1 MSATTRVAP
10 PTAAATGLGLRDRV
24 RSRTRANAS
33 PGRAENASARFA
45 VGGEPSATA
54 LRASRD
60 DHPGRFGDDSYGY
73 ERPLEGARRRDRY
86 GGGYDGYGT
95 ERTFYDPGRRPG
107 SWSDDDATASSS
119 SSSGYYSDG
128 AHRRGPPPDVTLLTQ
143 RETQALLPIG
153 ATGEQ
158 YGYFWGGPE
167 TATQRLGA
175 SLLGVV
181 AFVNVSA
188 LLAVPAATFF
198 LWAPVALAARRNAA
212 ARRGRNIGLWRCRVL
227 AAVPRESPPTPGFY
241 DRSVDAPESWMLS
254 LTVGDDSGA
263 VVEIRVP
270 LRASHADV
278 REGDACEMVVGSDD
292 NYFGRFEAVREAY
305 FPETDAW
312 IGEYP
317 FLDRRAMPQISA
329 RIARDARARREW
341 KAQRKRD
348 EKRFSDDDDERDAR
362 E

>member
-1 MSATTRVAP
+1 MSATTRIAA
-10 PTAAATGLGLRDRV
+10 PTAAATRHGSRDRV
-24 RSRTRANAS
+24 RSRTRANGSA
-33 PGRAENASARFA
+33 GRAEKSSARFA

-60 DHPGRFGDDSYGY
+60 DDPGRFRDDPYGY
-73 ERPLEGARRRDRY
+73 ERPLDSGARRRDRY

-95 ERTFYDPGRRPG
+95 ERFYDRDGDG
-107 SWSDDDATASSS
+107 SWSDDAATASSS

-181 AFVNVSA
+181 AFVNVSS

-212 ARRGRNIGLWRCRVL
+212 ARRGRNVGLWRCRVL

-305 FPETDAW
+305 FPETDTW

-317 FLDRRAMPQISA
+317 FLDRRAMPRISA
-329 RIARDARARREW
+329 RIAHDAEARREW
-341 KAQRKRD
+341 EARR
-348 EKRFSDDDDERDAR
+348 RAPARGDASGDPDAY

>member
-1 MSATTRVAP
+1 MSAKTRVAV
-10 PTAAATGLGLRDRV
+10 PTIAATRLGSRDCV
-24 RSRTRANAS
+24 RSCTRANAS
-33 PGRAENASARFA
+33 PGRTEKSFTRFA
-45 VGGEPSATA
+45 VGGEPSTTA

-60 DHPGRFGDDSYGY
+60 DGPGRFGDDPYGY
-73 ERPLEGARRRDRY
+73 ERPPDSGRRRRDRY
-86 GGGYDGYGT
+86 GGGYDEYGT
-95 ERTFYDPGRRPG
+95 ESYYDRGRDE
-107 SWSDDDATASSS
+107 SWSDAATASSS
-119 SSSGYYSDG
+119 SLSGYYSDG
-128 AHRRGPPPDVTLLTQ
+128 ADRRGPPPDVTLLTQ

-181 AFVNVSA
+181 AFVNVSS

-212 ARRGRNIGLWRCRVL
+212 ARRGRNVGLWRCRVL

-305 FPETDAW
+305 FPETDTW

-317 FLDRRAMPQISA
+317 FLDRRAMPRISA
-329 RIARDARARREW
+329 RIAHDAEARREW
-341 KAQRKRD
+341 EARR
-348 EKRFSDDDDERDAR
+348 RAPARGDASGDPDAY

>member
-1 MSATTRVAP
+1 MSATTRVAAT
-10 PTAAATGLGLRDRV
+10 TAAATGLGLRDRA
-24 RSRTRANAS
+24 RSRGRANAS
-33 PGRAENASARFA
+33 PERAEKSSARFA
-45 VGGEPSATA
+45 VGGEPSSTA
-54 LRASRD
+54 LRASGD
-60 DHPGRFGDDSYGY
+60 DDPGRFGDDPYGY
-73 ERPLEGARRRDRY
+73 ERPFEDTRRRDRY
-86 GGGYDGYGT
+86 GGGYDGYDPD
-95 ERTFYDPGRRPG
+95 RFYDPGRDG
-107 SWSDDDATASSS
+107 SWSDDAATASS

-128 AHRRGPPPDVTLLTQ
+128 ANRRGPPPDVTLLTQ

-212 ARRGRNIGLWRCRVL
+212 ARRGKNIGLWRCRVL

-241 DRSVDAPESWMLS
+241 DRDVDAPESWMLS

-305 FPETDAW
+305 FPETDTW

-317 FLDRRAMPQISA
+317 FLDRRAMPQISK
-329 RIARDARARREW
+329 RIARDAQARREW
-341 KAQRKRD
+341 EARRRAEERD
-348 EKRFSDDDDERDAR
+348 ERI
-362 E
+362 